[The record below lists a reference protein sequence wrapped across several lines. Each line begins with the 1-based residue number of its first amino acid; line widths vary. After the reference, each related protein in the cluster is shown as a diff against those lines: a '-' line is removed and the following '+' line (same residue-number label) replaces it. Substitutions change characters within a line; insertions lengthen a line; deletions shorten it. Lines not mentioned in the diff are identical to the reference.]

1 MVDPKAYKHFE
12 DDSWDD
18 FVYGTRIPKK
28 DPPQLSAD
36 QLMICT
42 HEIHGY
48 AFESKKWGIFNIE
61 FVEDTTFNEDAFQGL
76 IFEES
81 KKKLIRSLV
90 FQHGS
95 ESDDFDDL
103 IKGKGKGLVF
113 LLYGP
118 PGVGKTLTAGG

>member
-1 MVDPKAYKHFE
+1 MLDPKAYKHFKGS
-12 DDSWDD
+12 SWDD
-18 FVYGTRIPKK
+18 FVRGTKISVQ
-28 DPPQLSAD
+28 DPPRLSVE

-42 HEIHGY
+42 HKILGY
-48 AFESKKWGIFNIE
+48 AFELKKWGVFNIE
-61 FVEDTTFNEDAFQGL
+61 LVEEAIFNSDAFQGL
-76 IFEES
+76 IFETS

-95 ESDDFDDL
+95 ETDDFDDL

-118 PGVGKTLTAGG
+118 PGVGKTLTAG